1 MFNKLYY
8 KLKLIGIFASMI
20 TDSKNRL
27 QPENFVELFELI
39 AQDSGSRLIL
49 LQLKTVSLF
58 FSALEEEI
66 TIELVDYTLTMD
78 NSSLNHIKRKH
89 GNQTREDKKKQIA
102 VVNGDF
108 ERIEEVVEFY
118 DNIEYKG
125 LDKSTGNQLI
135 KLEKIIDGVKYICIQ
150 EIRAT
155 HQRLNLKTLYK
166 KKSR

>member
-1 MFNKLYY
+1 
-8 KLKLIGIFASMI
+8 MI

-27 QPENFVELFELI
+27 QPESFVELFELI

-49 LQLKTVSLF
+49 LQLKKVSLF
-58 FSALEEEI
+58 FSAIEEEI

-78 NSSLNHIKRKH
+78 NSSVNHIKRKH
-89 GNQTREDKKKQIA
+89 GNQIREDRKKQIA
-102 VVNGDF
+102 IVNRDF

-135 KLEKIIDGVKYICIQ
+135 KFFKCFLSVRIAIKYP
-150 EIRAT
+150 
-155 HQRLNLKTLYK
+155 L
-166 KKSR
+166 

>member
-1 MFNKLYY
+1 
-8 KLKLIGIFASMI
+8 MI
-20 TDSKNRL
+20 TDGKNRL
-27 QPENFVELFELI
+27 QPESFVELFELI

-58 FSALEEEI
+58 FSGIEEEI
-66 TIELVDYTLTMD
+66 TIELIDYTLTVD
-78 NSSLNHIKRKH
+78 NSSVNHIKRKH

-108 ERIEEVVEFY
+108 ERVEEVVEFY

-135 KLEKIIDGVKYICIQ
+135 KLEKVIDRVKYICIQ